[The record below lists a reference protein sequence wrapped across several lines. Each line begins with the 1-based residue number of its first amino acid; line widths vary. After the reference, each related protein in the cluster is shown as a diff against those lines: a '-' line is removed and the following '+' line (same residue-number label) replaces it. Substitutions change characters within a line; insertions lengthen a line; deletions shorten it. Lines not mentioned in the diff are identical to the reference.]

1 VSGQGAP
8 GLRPGSAPGSRPG
21 SVSGSVRLD
30 VWIWAVRL
38 LKTRAAA
45 TAACRGGHV
54 KLNGQAAKAS
64 QPVRVGDEVRVRI
77 AGFDRVVGVQQL
89 LAKRV
94 GAAIAVDA
102 YDDRSP
108 ARPTA
113 IDAAQV
119 PRRDKGS
126 GRPSSRERREI
137 DRLRGRID

>member
-1 VSGQGAP
+1 MSAQHAGAA
-8 GLRPGSAPGSRPG
+8 APA
-21 SVSGSVRLD
+21 SVRLD

-54 KLNGQAAKAS
+54 KLNGQPAKAS
-64 QPVRVGDEVRVRI
+64 QPVRIGDEVRVRI
-77 AGFDRVVGVQQL
+77 SGFDRIVGVRRL
-89 LAKRV
+89 LVKRV
-94 GAAIAVDA
+94 GAAVAVDA

-119 PRRDKGS
+119 PHRPRGA

-137 DRLRGRID
+137 DRLRGRD

>member
-1 VSGQGAP
+1 MSAQHAGGAVP
-8 GLRPGSAPGSRPG
+8 A
-21 SVSGSVRLD
+21 SVRLD
-30 VWIWAVRL
+30 VWMWAVRL

-54 KLNGQAAKAS
+54 KLNGQPAKAS

-77 AGFDRVVGVQQL
+77 SGFDRIVGVRRL
-89 LAKRV
+89 LVKRV

-113 IDAAQV
+113 IEAAQV
-119 PRRDKGS
+119 PHRPRGA

-137 DRLRGRID
+137 DRLRGRD

>member
-1 VSGQGAP
+1 MTD
-8 GLRPGSAPGSRPG
+8 R
-21 SVSGSVRLD
+21 VRLD

-38 LKTRAAA
+38 VKTRAAA
-45 TAACRGGHV
+45 TEACRGGHV
-54 KLNGQAAKAS
+54 KLNGQAAKAA

-77 AGFDRVVGVQQL
+77 HGFDRIVIARQL

-94 GAAIAVDA
+94 AAPSAADA
-102 YDDRSP
+102 IEDRSP

-119 PRRDKGS
+119 PHRPKGA

-137 DRLRGRID
+137 DRLRGRSA